1 MYPRELKINTK
12 RSFFLFGPRQV
23 GKSTFLKNSFPENQ
37 VLYYNFLLNTE
48 YMKYS
53 SDMTLFRNQIVNR
66 KPREKYIIVDEVQRL
81 PEILNEVHFILEEVK
96 NPPVFCLSGSS
107 ARKLKRGK
115 ANLLAG
121 RALSY
126 KMFPLSFREIGK
138 DFQLTKALNFGSL
151 PAVYSE
157 HDTET
162 CKEILRSY
170 ADTYIQ
176 EEIKSEAIVRN
187 LSGFV
192 SFLKLA
198 AIHNGEI
205 LNFSSMAR
213 ETGNSQTTIKEYFQI
228 LEDTLIGSFLL
239 PYSKSFRRRL
249 VSHPKFYFFD
259 TGVKQSLEQKLNVE
273 LQPRTAEFGRCF
285 EHFLFLEILKFNHYK
300 RLDLTLS
307 FYRTSA
313 GAEVDLIIEKP
324 DGEIIALEIK
334 AKDRPYLSDVKGLF
348 SFCELHPK
356 ARMICACLTSA
367 QYKEKNVLFIPWQEV
382 FGIL

>member
-273 LQPRTAEFGRCF
+273 LQPRTSEFGRCF